1 MTTKDYNTCVDALSD
16 GIFRFAL
23 KHLRDEFEAENV
35 VQNTFEKL
43 WVRKDKVDMVTAKAF
58 LFKVAYNNCI
68 DIIRKSKRSTSMDE
82 VHEQSYSHNQQ
93 YSDLKEVIDQGL
105 QKLSE
110 QQRTVIML
118 RDYEGYD
125 YKSIGDIMDM
135 SEAQV
140 KINIYRGRQA
150 LKKYFKDLQLVI

>member
-1 MTTKDYNTCVDALSD
+1 
-16 GIFRFAL
+16 
-23 KHLRDEFEAENV
+23 
-35 VQNTFEKL
+35 
-43 WVRKDKVDMVTAKAF
+43 
-58 LFKVAYNNCI
+58 
-68 DIIRKSKRSTSMDE
+68 MDE